1 MSLEMEIP
9 RMQLA
14 IQMKNGILIN
24 VNVSVKIIALA
35 KDYSWNPSTCIC
47 ENGMFLKS
55 IVDDLA
61 IVSNGIIYVMDIVP
75 TNVTINF
82 DDKKVR

>member
-14 IQMKNGILIN
+14 IQMKNGILIH
-24 VNVSVKIIALA
+24 VNVSVKIIAHA

-47 ENGMFLKS
+47 ENGMYLKS

-61 IVSNGIIYVMDIVP
+61 IVSNEIIYVMDIVP
-75 TNVTINF
+75 TNVTINL
-82 DDKKVR
+82 DDKKIR